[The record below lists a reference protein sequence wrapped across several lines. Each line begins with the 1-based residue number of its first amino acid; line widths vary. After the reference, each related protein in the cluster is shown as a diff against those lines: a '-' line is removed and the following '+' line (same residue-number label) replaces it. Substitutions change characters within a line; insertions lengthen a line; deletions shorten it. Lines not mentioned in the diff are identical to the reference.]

1 MNTITMNDPRQFQFD
16 LPTNNMPP
24 APLNEVIHRRA
35 WATARQSTSP
45 RENPDIELIVIHATA
60 GSTTDGAVSVM
71 AEGRASFHWAV
82 PGPSEAEHEAFVW
95 ACAPE
100 TRAAWHVRNSCCH
113 PAICAGAQRLNHR
126 SLGIEIVNTQR
137 GEPFTDW
144 QITATA
150 EIIRYARAKYPRLR
164 HVVSHARLDP
174 ARRTDPGH
182 YFPWADLMERALSI

>member
-1 MNTITMNDPRQFQFD
+1 MNAITMNDPRQFQFD
-16 LPTNNMPP
+16 LPSNSISP
-24 APLNEVIHRRA
+24 APVNEVIHRRA
-35 WATARQSTSP
+35 WAAAHQSTSP
-45 RENPDIELIVIHATA
+45 RDNAEIELIVIHATA
-60 GSTTDGAVSVM
+60 GSTTEGAVSVM

-82 PGPSEAEHEAFVW
+82 PGPNEAEHGAFAW

-113 PAICAGAQRLNHR
+113 PEVCGGARRLNHR

-137 GEPFTDW
+137 EEPFTEW

-174 ARRTDPGH
+174 ARRTDPGR
-182 YFPWADLMERALSI
+182 YFPWADLMERVLAD